1 MNIEINVLSEI
12 QNLFGCE
19 KLSICNIDDDKNSEL
34 RFGYWKQVEPKLV
47 QLLLNRNYG
56 KKYILEEMSWEDD
69 DCGWQYSYK
78 LKTK

>member
-12 QNLFGCE
+12 QNLVGCE
-19 KLSICNIDDDKNSEL
+19 KLSICNIDDDKNIEL